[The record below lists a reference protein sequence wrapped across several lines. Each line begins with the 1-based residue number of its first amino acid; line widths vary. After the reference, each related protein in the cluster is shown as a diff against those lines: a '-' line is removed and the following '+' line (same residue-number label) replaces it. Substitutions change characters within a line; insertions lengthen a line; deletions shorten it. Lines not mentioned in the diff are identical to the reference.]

1 MKLNINANSGLYLV
15 LLFLAGTALRVIGIS
30 GQSIGPDEF
39 ITARFAADS
48 NLITVFWNSFASQPH
63 PPLFYMMQHITC
75 NIFGYSETSLR
86 LLPLLFSI
94 ASMLVFYRLVRA
106 FFSETI
112 SLTAFFLFA
121 LNPYLVYYSQEAA
134 VFSMFLF
141 VSLLLTYYFLMSV
154 KYNSFLLKPFVLW
167 SVVGIYTHSLTAVL
181 LIIFNLLIFIKYR
194 DEIRINLWIK
204 AQVIILILILP
215 ALPFLLKG
223 VSGVVL
229 KANTLLAPFIALKDY
244 LFGFTA
250 DFNFI
255 SGIGFAGVLYL
266 IIMAVFTYRH
276 KNMKIISVISWV
288 TLLYFVIPWLAAA
301 FGRFIYPE
309 SGLIL
314 LCALVLVLLAIGI
327 SYLSREGIIL
337 ALSVMFIF
345 YGVAF
350 YNYYGNEKYRKID
363 YKKQYSE
370 FVKDAKEGAFVVH
383 SSINSYSAFEF
394 YNRVK
399 HRSNFENRYIGKV
412 TETKKKGLRY
422 NIRVEWEKFRDE
434 ILVKK
439 FKLEIRGGEDKNL
452 ITENELA
459 GIIKNYREV
468 WFVNDDSIGI
478 KQPWLPAGS
487 VWHSK
492 NKFESPLNAEEIKWV
507 KDRFNIKEEK
517 KYYGTVIYKM
527 ERRWQ

>member
-1 MKLNINANSGLYLV
+1 MKLNINTNSGMYLI
-15 LLFLAGTALRVIGIS
+15 LLFLAGTVLRVIGIS

-48 NLITVFWNSFASQPH
+48 NLITLFWNSFASQPH
-63 PPLFYMMQHITC
+63 PPLFFMLQHIIC

-94 ASMLVFYRLVRA
+94 AAMPVFYRLVRA
-106 FFSETI
+106 FFSEKI
-112 SLTAFFLFA
+112 SLTAFFLFV

-141 VSLLLTYYFLMSV
+141 VSLILTYYFLMSV

-167 SVVGIYTHSLTAVL
+167 SVIGIYTHSLTAVL
-181 LIIFNLLIFIKYR
+181 LIVFNLLIFIKYR

-204 AQVIILILILP
+204 AQIIIFIFILP
-215 ALPFLLKG
+215 VMPFLLKG
-223 VSGVVL
+223 VSGVFL
-229 KANTLLAPFIALKDY
+229 RANTLMAPFIALKDY

-255 SGIGFAGVLYL
+255 SGIGFAAALYL
-266 IIMAVFTYRH
+266 IIMAVFTYNH

-288 TLLYFVIPWLAAA
+288 VFLYFVIPWLAAV

-337 ALSVMFIF
+337 ALTVMFMF

-350 YNYYGNEKYRKID
+350 YNYFGNEKYRKID

-370 FVKDAKEGAFVVH
+370 FVKEAKEGAFVVH

-399 HRSNFENRYIGKV
+399 HRSNFENRYIGKIS
-412 TETKKKGLRY
+412 ETKKKGIRF
-422 NIRVEWEKFRDE
+422 NIRSKWEKFRDE
-434 ILVKK
+434 TLINR
-439 FKLEIRGGEDKNL
+439 FKLEIRGSEDKNL
-452 ITENELA
+452 ITEDELA
-459 GIIKNYREV
+459 GKIRNYREV
-468 WFVNDDSIGI
+468 WFINDDGIGI

-492 NKFESPLNAEEIKWV
+492 IQFSSPLNVKEIKWV
-507 KDRFNIKEEK
+507 KNWFNIKEEK